1 MKLPE
6 TSTNVGEERTVSI
19 KGGTSAN
26 MTVKD
31 NGTVRKDVS
40 TQWLIENEMGE
51 GVNLGNTLEA
61 TLGTYADKVAAT
73 DATVFEQAWGSL
85 LQQKL
90 ISSHSVHMALIL
102 SVFL

>member
-1 MKLPE
+1 
-6 TSTNVGEERTVSI
+6 
-19 KGGTSAN
+19 

-73 DATVFEQAWGSL
+73 DATVFEQAWGQPITTEAYIQSL
-85 LQQKL
+85 RSYGFMVKHGFRGWNIYYQ
-90 ISSHSVHMALIL
+90 
-102 SVFL
+102 